1 VKLRGRRVDLVLF
14 AVSVTGGLL
23 TYAIGQYH
31 LAYPALTVGW
41 LLVPFLV
48 CCAAVLLRRTAPAVS
63 VLVGSVAVAADLIL
77 GPSLATVL
85 VYTQILYDGCVHGRA
100 WLHRALLAGSV
111 GLTVVAGA
119 VALAID
125 RDVRSLGV
133 AVLLALV
140 TVVPILT
147 GIQVRHHREQARAE
161 RQRAEQVA
169 RLAELDRANA
179 IAGERAR
186 MARELHDVI
195 ANHMSAVA
203 IHASAVLTVPDL
215 DETDVRRA
223 LVVIRENSVRGL
235 AEMRQ
240 MVEFL
245 RDPAATAD
253 PAAPG
258 LDAVP
263 ALVRQSERAGLA
275 PHLTV
280 RGEPGE
286 LPVAIDLAAYR
297 IVQESLTNALRHGG
311 PGRTEVEI
319 GYRSKCLHI
328 TVSSPLETP
337 APIGSALP
345 AGGAGIIGMRE
356 RAHLLGGEFDA
367 GPHDGRWRVTARLP
381 IEPAPA

>member
-1 VKLRGRRVDLVLF
+1 VRLRGHRVDLLLF
-14 AVSVTGGLL
+14 AVCVTAGLL
-23 TYAIGQYH
+23 TFAIGQYD
-31 LAYPALTVGW
+31 LARAGLSAGW

-48 CCAAVLLRRTAPAVS
+48 CCGAVLLRRAAPVVS
-63 VLVGSVAVAADLIL
+63 VLVGTAAVAADLVL

-85 VYTQILYDGCVHGRA
+85 VFTQVLYDGCVHGRT
-100 WLHRALLAGSV
+100 WLYRMLLAGSV
-111 GLTVVAGA
+111 GLTVVAAA
-119 VALAID
+119 VALAIG
-125 RDVRSLGV
+125 RDVRSLSV

-140 TVVPILT
+140 TVIPVLT
-147 GIQVRHHREQARAE
+147 GIQVRHHREQARTE

-203 IHASAVLTVPDL
+203 IHASAALTVPGLGADQ
-215 DETDVRRA
+215 VRQA
-223 LVVIRENSVRGL
+223 LTVIRENSVRGL

-240 MVEFL
+240 MIEFL

-253 PAAPG
+253 PATPG
-258 LDAVP
+258 LDAVS

-275 PHLTV
+275 PNLTV

-297 IVQESLTNALRHGG
+297 IVQESLTNALKHGG

-319 GYRSKCLHI
+319 GYEPKQLRI
-328 TVSSPLETP
+328 RVSSPLD
-337 APIGSALP
+337 APVPVAAGLS
-345 AGGAGIIGMRE
+345 GGAGIIGMRE

-367 GPHDGRWRVTARLP
+367 GPRDGRWQVIARLP